1 MNSTEHAGFVEAWDR
16 SKPFLANA
24 LEASG
29 GGYTVDDVLS
39 EVEQD
44 HAIFYPTKLGAI
56 VFRIVRYPRKRMLR
70 IWLAGGDMESSIDLM
85 LEAAEFHAAQHECDG
100 IEVVGRRGWE
110 KVLKPYGFEHK
121 RVVLIKELRKPGD

>member
-1 MNSTEHAGFVEAWDR
+1 M
-16 SKPFLANA
+16 
-24 LEASG
+24 
-29 GGYTVDDVLS
+29 S

-70 IWLAGGDMESSIDLM
+70 IWLAGGDMDSSIDAM